1 MLEYHIYDVTIWIKG
16 DNCKANVRQWD
27 WHLDNQPSFYWPW
40 KRVISNPSANPTL
53 SWSAILLI
61 LSLSKTKSMAIKFP
75 PVFWRQGLSNV
86 PLITVSKRGSKENR
100 GHWLPAKIRG
110 ISSSLHA

>member
-40 KRVISNPSANPTL
+40 KRVISNPSANPT
-53 SWSAILLI
+53 IVKRN
-61 LSLSKTKSMAIKFP
+61 SLNSF
-75 PVFWRQGLSNV
+75 
-86 PLITVSKRGSKENR
+86 
-100 GHWLPAKIRG
+100 
-110 ISSSLHA
+110 SLKNQVNGD